1 MCGVRLYCLIQCVYE
16 CLLGC
21 VLCSV
26 HVPQMW

>member
-1 MCGVRLYCLIQCVYE
+1 MCGVRLYCLIQCVHE
-16 CLLGC
+16 CVLGC